1 MLSLT
6 QLPYLIG
13 LLLHC
18 ISSALFCFVITLH
31 NSLPTEALI
40 KPLGIHKR
48 DRKSFF
54 FFFSRKRSQGN
65 IVTKVTKAGI
75 IKKLATQKA
84 TISTITVSLLVLHE
98 QNKQ

>member
-1 MLSLT
+1 MSSHLTQMAFFFLILSLT

-31 NSLPTEALI
+31 NSLPTGALV
-40 KPLGIHKR
+40 KPLGIIHKL

-54 FFFSRKRSQGN
+54 FFFFQEKGHKG
-65 IVTKVTKAGI
+65 T
-75 IKKLATQKA
+75 
-84 TISTITVSLLVLHE
+84 
-98 QNKQ
+98 